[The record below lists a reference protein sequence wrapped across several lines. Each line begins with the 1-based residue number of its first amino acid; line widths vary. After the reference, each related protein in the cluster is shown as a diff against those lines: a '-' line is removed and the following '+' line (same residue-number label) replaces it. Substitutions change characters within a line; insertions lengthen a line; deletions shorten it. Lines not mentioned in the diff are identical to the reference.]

1 MNAQCPKCNSHN
13 CIKSGFT
20 LQKKQRFYCK
30 NCHKKFLM
38 SYTYHAYFSRINH
51 QIVVLLKEGV
61 GMRSICRILGI
72 ALNTLTSR
80 ILKISKEIK
89 APIISKGNAYEV
101 DEIRTF
107 VKKKTSLIWIVYA
120 LERAS
125 KKVVSYAVGNR
136 TNNTLSTVINQVIS
150 YCPRKIFTDKL
161 KHYKF
166 LIPESIHRIIPRATN
181 SIERNNLTM
190 RTHLKI
196 LNRKTICFSRCTNM
210 LIAIL
215 RIYFW
220 YPNSINKRP
229 FYGTTF

>member
-38 SYTYHAYFSRINH
+38 SYTYHAYFSGINH

-72 ALNTLTSR
+72 ALNTLGSR
-80 ILKISKEIK
+80 ILKISNSIK
-89 APIISKGNAYEV
+89 CPLISEVNSFEV
-101 DEIRTF
+101 DEIRTY
-107 VKKKTSLIWIVYA
+107 VRKKTSLVCIVYA
-120 LERAS
+120 LESTS

-136 TNNTLSTVINQVIS
+136 TNTTLSTVINQVIS
-150 YCPRKIFTDKL
+150 SSPSKIFTDKL
-161 KHYKF
+161 KRYKF
-166 LIPESIHRIIPRATN
+166 LIPITIHRVIPRATN

-229 FYGTTF
+229 FYGTM

>member
-1 MNAQCPKCNSHN
+1 
-13 CIKSGFT
+13 
-20 LQKKQRFYCK
+20 
-30 NCHKKFLM
+30 M

-72 ALNTLTSR
+72 SLNPLTSR

-120 LERAS
+120 LDRAS

-136 TNNTLSTVINQVIS
+136 NNTTLSYVMNQIIS
-150 YCPRKIFTDKL
+150 SCPSKIFTDKL

-166 LIPESIHRIIPRATN
+166 LIPESIHRIIPRAIY

-190 RTHLKI
+190 RTHFKR
-196 LNRKTICFSRCTNM
+196 LNRKKVWFSRSTNM
-210 LIAIL
+210 LIAII
-215 RIYFW
+215 RIY
-220 YPNSINKRP
+220 S
-229 FYGTTF
+229 